1 MIEIYSTFSIFK
13 MKILIIGANG
23 MLGNVMFR
31 IVTEVSGWEVYGT
44 VRDPSSKRFFDEK
57 IAGNIL
63 TNVDVEQMEKLI
75 KVFDFVRPNVVI
87 NCVGLIKQKEAAE
100 DPLVALPLNSIF
112 PHRLTGLC
120 KLIGARLIHI
130 STDCVFSGSRGNYL
144 ESDPVDAKDLY
155 GISKAIGE
163 VSYKNTITLR
173 TSIIGHEL
181 DSANGLLE
189 WFLSQKNA
197 CKGYT
202 RAIFSGLPTVVL
214 AQIVLKHVIPNHEL
228 YGIYHI
234 ASQPISKYE
243 LLKIISDVYEKEIA
257 IIQDDQV
264 VINRSLNSDRFKIA
278 TKFECPTWL
287 GLIKEM
293 HKQKR

>member
-1 MIEIYSTFSIFK
+1 
-13 MKILIIGANG
+13 
-23 MLGNVMFR
+23 MLGSAVLRVMD
-31 IVTEVSGWEVYGT
+31 EKAEWQVYGT
-44 VRDPSSKRFFDEK
+44 VRDPSAKRFFGDK
-57 IAGNIL
+57 IRANIIAGVNIEQ
-63 TNVDVEQMEKLI
+63 VDQLVGILQSS
-75 KVFDFVRPNVVI
+75 RPNVVI
-87 NCVGLIKQKEAAE
+87 NCVGLIKQKEAVD
-100 DPLVALPLNSIF
+100 DPLVALPVNAIF
-112 PHRLTGLC
+112 PHRLAGLC
-120 KLIGARLIHI
+120 KLFDARLIHI
-130 STDCVFSGSRGNYL
+130 STDCVFSGSRGNYV
-144 ESDPVDAKDLY
+144 ESDIVDARDLY
-155 GISKAIGE
+155 GVSKAIGE
-163 VSYKNTITLR
+163 LNYSHTITLR

-181 DSANGLLE
+181 QSSNGLLE

-228 YGIYHI
+228 YGIYHV

-243 LLKIISDVYEKEIA
+243 LLKIIADVYEKEIT
-257 IIQDDQV
+257 IIQDDEL
-264 VINRSLNSDRFKIA
+264 VINRSLNSDRFKTA